1 VISPTLDSLRIF
13 LHVLAASVWVGGQ
26 IVLGGLVPQVRRTN
40 PEALHTIARAFGRV
54 AWPAYG
60 VAFLTG
66 VWSLLAVDP
75 SEQGSAYTVTLA
87 VKLLLVGVAAAASIV
102 HSLGSTKLAL
112 ALGGAVG
119 LVSSLAVMWLGVL
132 LSNAG

>member
-1 VISPTLDSLRIF
+1 VISPTLDSFRVF
-13 LHVLAASVWVGGQ
+13 LHVIAASVWVGGQ

-40 PEALHTIARAFGRV
+40 PEALRTIARAFGRV
-54 AWPAYG
+54 AWPAL
-60 VAFLTG
+60 LTG

-75 SEQGSAYTVTLA
+75 SEQGSAYAVTLA
-87 VKLLLVGVAAAASIV
+87 VKLLLVGVAAAATVI
-102 HSLGSTKLAL
+102 HSLGRTKLAL

-119 LVSSLAVMWLGVL
+119 LMSSLAVMWLGVL

>member
-1 VISPTLDSLRIF
+1 MISPTLDSFRVF
-13 LHVLAASVWVGGQ
+13 LHVIAASVWVGGQ

-54 AWPAYG
+54 AWPAFG
-60 VAFLTG
+60 VAYLTG

-75 SEQGSAYTVTLA
+75 SEQGSTYAVTLA
-87 VKLLLVGVAAAASIV
+87 AKLLLVGVAAASSII
-102 HSLGSTKLAL
+102 HSLGRTKLAL

-119 LVSSLAVMWLGVL
+119 LMSSLAVMWLGVL

>member
-1 VISPTLDSLRIF
+1 
-13 LHVLAASVWVGGQ
+13 
-26 IVLGGLVPQVRRTN
+26 
-40 PEALHTIARAFGRV
+40 
-54 AWPAYG
+54 
-60 VAFLTG
+60 
-66 VWSLLAVDP
+66 
-75 SEQGSAYTVTLA
+75 VTLA